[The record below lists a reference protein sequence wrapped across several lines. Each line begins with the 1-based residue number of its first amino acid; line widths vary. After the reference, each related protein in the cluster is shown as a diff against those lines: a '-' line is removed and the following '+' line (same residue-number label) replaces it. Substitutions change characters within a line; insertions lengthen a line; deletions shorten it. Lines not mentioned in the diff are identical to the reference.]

1 VIALTSPL
9 CVSAGEVLT
18 LALRALPNVTL
29 MGQRTAG
36 MLSDNLVKPLP
47 NGWEASLSN
56 EIYSA
61 HDGLAFE
68 GVGVAPDVPAV
79 SIDAAQFV
87 PSLQASLRSAVEL
100 LHKTAQGSSQ
110 PATLRSQRDARSQQS

>member
-1 VIALTSPL
+1 
-9 CVSAGEVLT
+9 
-18 LALRALPNVTL
+18 
-29 MGQRTAG
+29 
-36 MLSDNLVKPLP
+36 
-47 NGWEASLSN
+47 
-56 EIYSA
+56 
-61 HDGLAFE
+61 
-68 GVGVAPDVPAV
+68 V